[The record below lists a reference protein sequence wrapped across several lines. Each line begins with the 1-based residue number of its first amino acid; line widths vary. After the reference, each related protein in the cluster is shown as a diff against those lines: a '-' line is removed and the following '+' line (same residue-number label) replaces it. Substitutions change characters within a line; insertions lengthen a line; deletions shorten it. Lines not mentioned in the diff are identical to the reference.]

1 MLILGKIQNVPNK
14 RALSKIKHYLR
25 TFSMFYVKAVFK
37 TNKLEHRD
45 KVKRLLQTQTYLQN
59 TYKTNINIY
68 KTILSIL
75 KHINIT
81 SNGIIYTKEQI
92 NTIKVDKIFKL
103 ITFGNLELQKNA
115 IFNEALIF
123 GMKQARML
131 VKYGC

>member
-1 MLILGKIQNVPNK
+1 MLVLGKVNISNK
-14 RALSKIKHYLR
+14 KDLNKLKHYLR

-37 TNKLEHRD
+37 TNHLKHRD
-45 KVKRLLQTQTYLQN
+45 IVRRLLKTQTYLQN
-59 TYKTNINIY
+59 TYNTKQDIY
-68 KTILSIL
+68 HVILSIL

-103 ITFGNLELQKNA
+103 ITFGNLEVPKNA
-115 IFNEALIF
+115 IFNEALRY

-131 VKYGC
+131 ITYGC